1 MQINRMA
8 WSCRIIIAM
17 LLRGLQLDLIIW
29 GLEFL
34 LDQYNY
40 SSVDTAISPTR
51 RRRDHRYD
59 SSSSCDPIA
68 SVTDLVLA
76 GATAH
81 HHTKIRTFAA
91 EGFRATSIPENSS
104 ICSQYICEQQCLH
117 HDAPD
122 PCPYR
127 RSTVGIA
134 AQQRQMIECRRRR
147 RTSALE
153 VYLKIRRYFWSRT
166 GRIDTLPSRKC
177 KLML

>member
-1 MQINRMA
+1 
-8 WSCRIIIAM
+8 M
-17 LLRGLQLDLIIW
+17 LRRGLQLDLFTW
-29 GLEFL
+29 GLEFH
-34 LDQYNY
+34 LDQYSY
-40 SSVDTAISPTR
+40 SAVDIAISPTR
-51 RRRDHRYD
+51 RRRDHRCD
-59 SSSSCDPIA
+59 SSSSCDLIA
-68 SVTDLVLA
+68 SATDLVSA

-81 HHTKIRTFAA
+81 RHTKSRTFPA
-91 EGFRATSIPENSS
+91 EGFRATSIPKSRS